1 MCELT
6 ADRCRCSSR
15 GTVPHCTSTFAITG
29 ADTPVITARLVPQ
42 VAPDATHALVHPMC
56 LARAYQM
63 QIGCC
68 QVVKGSSS
76 AAKLEGATPATAAS
90 MAAMGRAWYGCCA
103 SMCRSRS
110 LSAALRSIPD
120 PSSSTLGLLGS
131 VKSWTLVTLPRLQ

>member
-1 MCELT
+1 MHELT
-6 ADRCRCSSR
+6 SGRCKCSSR
-15 GTVPHCTSTFAITG
+15 GTVPHCTSIFTITG
-29 ADTPVITARLVPQ
+29 ADIPVITARLAPQ
-42 VAPDATHALVHPMC
+42 VAPDATQALVHPMC
-56 LARAYQM
+56 IARAYQM

-76 AAKLEGATPATAAS
+76 AAKLEGGTPATAAS
-90 MAAMGRAWYGCCA
+90 MAEMGRAWYGCSA

-131 VKSWTLVTLPRLQ
+131 VRS